1 MSAFTKRPDGSGGA
15 NPPGPQK
22 PESQT
27 SSTKTG
33 PAQKAPVQGAPA
45 VVVSRT
51 IDVGAKARPAPAPA
65 PAPAPGAKQAPPPA
79 SGTTRAASPSATS
92 LFAAHARAATTTQ
105 KMETQKSEQ
114 KVEAKPQPK
123 PEAKSEQKPEHKA
136 GPPKSVRPTAP
147 ELLAVGQGP
156 DSGGESLA
164 GTFEKLLG
172 SEVDE
177 SFAFVAKEAGS
188 APPPPANIA
197 EADLAEVRSLFAQL
211 AANHV
216 RQVRDFMI
224 DLRWGEATVEW
235 ISICSPALKSLRR
248 AADKLEIAELVTALD
263 VFWQHLTNTQAKAG
277 GRTIE
282 GEPRDRIL
290 AAYEKLASV
299 MPQAFALDM
308 DRAQREAAILQSLLM
323 QIPNVKKVII
333 DKLYSAGLT
342 TLEAML
348 LATPGDI
355 AATTGIDMM
364 IAVDIVSRFRDYR
377 EQVVAGVPDATR
389 AQERDRISK
398 LTARLRMEHDAF
410 VSASRGWSPEDQD
423 RKKTSREARARTLL
437 DIQVVL
443 ARLGEVERLKEIEK
457 LPFEKKLAH
466 LESFLEEARDKYVA
480 QP

>member
-1 MSAFTKRPDGSGGA
+1 MSVFTKRPDGSGAA
-15 NPPGPQK
+15 NPQGPQK
-22 PESQT
+22 QEPQT
-27 SSTKTG
+27 TPAKPG
-33 PAQKAPVQGAPA
+33 AAQKQPGQAAPP

-51 IDVGAKARPAPAPA
+51 IDVGGASKARPSAPTVKVAQQAPAP
-65 PAPAPGAKQAPPPA
+65 KEPPPQPA
-79 SGTTRAASPSATS
+79 SGTTRTAAPSAAS
-92 LFAAHARAATTTQ
+92 LFASHARAAATTQ
-105 KMETQKSEQ
+105 KME
-114 KVEAKPQPK
+114 QPK
-123 PEAKSEQKPEHKA
+123 ADKEPKTERM
-136 GPPKSVRPTAP
+136 PKSVRPTAP
-147 ELLAVGQGP
+147 ELMAVTESAA
-156 DSGGESLA
+156 DSGGSLA

-177 SFAFVAKEAGS
+177 SFAFVAKETGS
-188 APPPPANIA
+188 APPPAPIA

-224 DLRWGEATVEW
+224 DLRWGEATIEW

-282 GEPRDRIL
+282 GEPRDKIL
-290 AAYEKLASV
+290 AAYDKLASV

-323 QIPNVKKVII
+323 QIPEVKKVTI
-333 DKLYSAGLT
+333 DKLYAAGLT

-355 AATTGIDMM
+355 TATTGIDMM
-364 IAVDIVSRFRDYR
+364 LSVRIVSRFRDYR

-389 AQERDRISK
+389 AQERDRIAK

-410 VSASRGWSPEDQD
+410 ESAARGWSPEDQE
-423 RKKTSREARARTLL
+423 RKKTSREARSRTLL